1 MYNQLGLNSISH
13 LQTQWKNAKLFI
25 LDEKSMV
32 GRTQMG
38 HIDRRLRQICPSEAS
53 EMLGGMSTLI
63 FGDFAQLPPV
73 GDTLLYSDKSS
84 SAHTSLSQEGC
95 MVFEH
100 FNQSVTL
107 DTVFHQ
113 AGEENVQIAF
123 RDALMHL

>member
-1 MYNQLGLNSISH
+1 M
-13 LQTQWKNAKLFI
+13 
-25 LDEKSMV
+25 KSLWWAELKWV
-32 GRTQMG
+32 TLIVVFNRFA
-38 HIDRRLRQICPSEAS
+38 LAS

-113 AGEENVQIAF
+113 AGEDNVQIAF